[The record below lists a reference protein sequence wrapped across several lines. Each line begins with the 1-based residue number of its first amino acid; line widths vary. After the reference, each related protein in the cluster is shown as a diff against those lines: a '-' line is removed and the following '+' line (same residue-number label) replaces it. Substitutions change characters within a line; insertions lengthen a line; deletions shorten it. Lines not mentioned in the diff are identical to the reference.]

1 MLPAAWRGN
10 QAQLNSPGSGVSA
23 SGSSGAGGSGSGS
36 GAGGSA
42 TAAARSASLGDLLA
56 EAGAHPVLAKPGS
69 SVFRGHG
76 WFY

>member
-23 SGSSGAGGSGSGS
+23 SSSGAGGSGSGS
-36 GAGGSA
+36 GAGGGIGA
-42 TAAARSASLGDLLA
+42 GRSTSLGDLLA

>member
-36 GAGGSA
+36 GAGGGGGVG
-42 TAAARSASLGDLLA
+42 RSASLGELLA
-56 EAGAHPVLAKPGS
+56 EVGAHPVLAKPGS

>member
-10 QAQLNSPGSGVSA
+10 QQAQLNSPGSGVSA
-23 SGSSGAGGSGSGS
+23 SSSGAGGSGSGS
-36 GAGGSA
+36 GAGGGA
-42 TAAARSASLGDLLA
+42 GRSASLGDLLA